1 MQCSKRKAPIG
12 LAAGIGARTTHNI
25 LERTEMNTS
34 THNADAAIKPSLTV
48 TPVKY
53 VDLAKDDMSLVTA
66 FWGLNDST
74 KDFIVRLVQDL
85 VSSPLHAKVVRP
97 SLRLVQGGAA

>member
-34 THNADAAIKPSLTV
+34 THRKAPATKAKLGAVTISGPVLTSAELNVLTSFRGMADYEREVFVLAIAKSAA
-48 TPVKY
+48 
-53 VDLAKDDMSLVTA
+53 
-66 FWGLNDST
+66 
-74 KDFIVRLVQDL
+74 RQVQFA
-85 VSSPLHAKVVRP
+85 SRMP
-97 SLRLVQGGAA
+97 LRLIQGGAA